1 MVPVTFVI
9 VDDSVDESPLED
21 VVVRVYSED
30 GLTFVTQAQ
39 TDEDGTLVLDL
50 EDATTYWVRFFKIG
64 YQFQSKLTIEVDSG
78 ASSNTFDVTATDL
91 TELPPS
97 TVPTLCRASGYLA
110 GADLHPREGIT
121 VTFMLTG
128 KPRVVSGVA
137 MVLQDLIAKT
147 DENGWIEVELVR
159 GGIYD
164 CVVAGQDDTV
174 YRVVVP
180 DKTSVS
186 FTELV
191 WPYVV
196 ELAYQVDGEDVTEV
210 EVAVDETVE
219 VQTFVRLSSGVLTPF
234 KYDGD
239 SEWTDIGSFVELTY
253 SDDAA
258 AVVTLSQGTLSIQGA
273 VAGSTTISAEIRD
286 GVEVERLPEPT
297 RTLPSLTITVT
308 E

>member
-64 YQFQSKLTIEVDSG
+64 YQFQSKLTVEVDSG

-121 VTFMLTG
+121 VTFTLTG

-180 DKTSVS
+180 DRTSVS

-191 WPYVV
+191 WPYVA

-253 SDDAA
+253 SDDAT